1 MKKIKILLITLI
13 YFITYILLSFLL
25 KLFNYT
31 FLVWIKNLS
40 VILIS
45 LGIIAG
51 SIQFT
56 KNIRKERKI
65 LKILLY
71 LLILILSGFI
81 LIVNFFYFVFITN
94 TEEVSKYE
102 GIKMLKETRQVL
114 KSNYIKYYDYTNP
127 FIRSRQ
133 ERVYMSYDDNLSEYE
148 YSGTTFY
155 TKDGKEV
162 QDIYGTEFIDLTS
175 LKVFASEGDATYLK
189 VLNLLDEVDKSFK
202 QNIYKVN
209 TSDNYLFIYLTNNEN
224 EFVKDDD
231 KKQELKNT
239 IESFKNIELT
249 KDNSTY
255 SIRFWNRYI
264 AICND
269 KYAHMTNYNTTTNKT
284 NNTLNVI
291 NQNTVTTTEE
301 NKNYAKDFDITV
313 FNEYFGENISY
324 KKTVELLNKFCNEYY
339 TYLINSESKTGNNPG
354 IYVYLSKNS
363 SADKM
368 LKDSVV
374 STIKSNI
381 KFFEDSVEATY
392 DISIGKNKKYGD
404 YIFIERNDL
413 KMLRGDFKIIS
424 KTNDS
429 KDNYDYIEDFK
440 VILNSQ
446 EFIDKI
452 NRNYNIDITNNVKI
466 WSMTKNNFL
475 MNVGCESIDK
485 NLYKEYLLYVF
496 NTFKDF
502 IKAKYNMDLEITTTF
517 NEVVQ

>member
-1 MKKIKILLITLI
+1 MKKNKIFLCTLI
-13 YFITYILLSFLL
+13 YAITYIAIYYLL
-25 KLFNYT
+25 KIFNYT

-81 LIVNFFYFVFITN
+81 LLVNFFYFLFITN
-94 TEEVSKYE
+94 TEEVSNYE
-102 GIKMLKETRQVL
+102 GIKMLKETREVL
-114 KSNYIKYYDYTNP
+114 KSNYIKYYEYTNP
-127 FIRSRQ
+127 FIRSKQ

-148 YSGTTFY
+148 YGGTTFY
-155 TKDGKEV
+155 NKDGKEV

-175 LKVFASEGDATYLK
+175 LKVFASEGDATYSK

-231 KKQELKNT
+231 KKQELENT

-255 SIRFWNRYI
+255 SIRFWSGYI

-269 KYAHMTNYNTTTNKT
+269 TYSSIKNYNKPTTNLNT
-284 NNTLNVI
+284 SNTINSSNVTLNNEI
-291 NQNTVTTTEE
+291 Q
-301 NKNYAKDFDITV
+301 NYAKDFDISV
-313 FNEYFGENISY
+313 FNEYIGDNISY
-324 KKTVELLNKFCNEYY
+324 KKTLELLNKFCNEYY
-339 TYLINSESKTGNNPG
+339 IHLTNSESKTRNNPG

-381 KFFEDSVEATY
+381 KVFEDSVEATY

-413 KMLRGDFKIIS
+413 NMLRGDFEITS
-424 KTNDS
+424 KTDDS
-429 KDNYDYIEDFK
+429 KGNYDYIEDFK
-440 VILNSQ
+440 VILDSQ
-446 EFIDKI
+446 EFINKI
-452 NRNYNIDITNNVKI
+452 NSNYNIDITNNVKI

-475 MNVGCESIDK
+475 MNIGCEGI
-485 NLYKEYLLYVF
+485 NKEQYNEYSDYVF
-496 NTFKDF
+496 KTFKEF
-502 IKAKYNMDLEITTTF
+502 VKNKYNLDIEKTTTF
-517 NEVVQ
+517 NEVIQ